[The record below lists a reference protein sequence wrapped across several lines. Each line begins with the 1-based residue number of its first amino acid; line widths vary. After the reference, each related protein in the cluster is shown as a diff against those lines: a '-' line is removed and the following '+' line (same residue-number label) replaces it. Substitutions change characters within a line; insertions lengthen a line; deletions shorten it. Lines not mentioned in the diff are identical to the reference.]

1 MPYSVDLLRW
11 LTPAHA
17 ARRWWTRPMPP
28 QRGWRPERRW
38 STAGT
43 KHLSGGSTRVGLPWA
58 GPSAPPSRRATA
70 DRLPPAPTLARCAR
84 DSPVSAVSTGLA
96 AAWRG
101 RWSCGGNVCAG
112 GGRRRRA
119 LRASTRPT
127 TWRATKYVP
136 KSCSKPCILAK
147 FVWGTG
153 NLWCNVWND
162 VVGLT
167 SQAFLEKRTP
177 EFKGC

>member
-1 MPYSVDLLRW
+1 MPYSVDLLRR

-17 ARRWWTRPMPP
+17 ARRWWTQPMPP
-28 QRGWRPERRW
+28 RRGWRPERRW

-43 KHLSGGSTRVGLPWA
+43 KPLSGGSIRVGLPRA
-58 GPSAPPSRRATA
+58 GPSAPPSRCAAA
-70 DRLPPAPTLARCAR
+70 DRLPPAPTMTRCAT
-84 DSPVSAVSTGLA
+84 DSPVYVVSTRLA

-101 RWSCGGNVCAG
+101 CGSRGGNVCTG
-112 GGRRRRA
+112 GERRRRA
-119 LRASTRPT
+119 LRASTPPT
-127 TWRATKYVP
+127 TGRATKYAP
-136 KSCSKPCILAK
+136 KSCPKPRILAP
-147 FVWGTG
+147 FVWGTR